1 MTRHLR
7 GFARAWTDAGTAT
20 ERQKYA
26 VLVVLFGLLL
36 ACCVDWP
43 SLLFG

>member
-7 GFARAWTDAGTAT
+7 GFARAWSDAGTAT
-20 ERQKYA
+20 ERQKWA
-26 VLVVLFGLLL
+26 VMVGLFALLL
-36 ACCVDWP
+36 AACVDWP

>member
-1 MTRHLR
+1 MNHLR

-26 VLVVLFGLLL
+26 VMAVLFGLLL
-36 ACCVDWP
+36 AACVDWAA
-43 SLLFG
+43 LLFG